1 MEELLL
7 KPDEV
12 AEILKI
18 SKAQT
23 YAFLKRGEIPVIR
36 LGTLVRVRPRD
47 LEKYID
53 DKARQKDSVEAPANA
68 SRSSG

>member
-12 AEILKI
+12 ADILKI

-23 YAFLKRGEIPVIR
+23 YALLKRGEIPVIR

-47 LEKYID
+47 LEKYVD
-53 DKARQKDSVEAPANA
+53 DKAGKKDSVEASSNA
-68 SRSSG
+68 SSTS

>member
-47 LEKYID
+47 LEKYFD
-53 DKARQKDSVEAPANA
+53 DKAGQTNSVEAPANA
-68 SRSSG
+68 SRAS